1 MLNVYDIEEK
11 SEIYGPGI
19 RTVLWMQGCRLR
31 CNGCWNKEM
40 WAFEPHKLFHVED
53 LVEKIRNICGIEGI
67 TLIGGEP
74 MHQSLELVK
83 LVKEIK
89 NLGMSVVLFTGF
101 EFSEL
106 ILEYEIELWKI
117 SDIVICGRYE
127 EEKRNIYLQWRG
139 SENQKIIFNT
149 NVYDQYTLIE
159 GNYCEIN
166 IDKNGEVTISGFP
179 DNFIE
184 NGFL

>member
-19 RTVLWMQGCRLR
+19 RAVIWMQGCRLR
-31 CNGCWNKEM
+31 CKGCWNQEM
-40 WAFEPHKLFHVED
+40 WTFKPHKLFHVEE
-53 LVEKIRNICGIEGI
+53 LAEKIKSINGIEGI

-74 MHQSLELVK
+74 IHQSLELVK
-83 LVKEIK
+83 LVMEIK
-89 NLGMSVVLFTGF
+89 KLGLSVVLFTGF

-106 ILEYEIELWKI
+106 ASEHEIKLWEM

-127 EEKRNIYLQWRG
+127 ENRRNIYLQWRG
-139 SENQKIIFNT
+139 SENQEVIFNT
-149 NVYDQYTLIE
+149 KVYEKYSLVE

-166 IDKNGEVTISGFP
+166 IDKNGELTISGFP

-184 NGFL
+184 KDFL

>member
-31 CNGCWNKEM
+31 CKGCWNKDM
-40 WAFEPHKLFHVED
+40 WNFKPHKLFRVEE
-53 LVEKIRNICGIEGI
+53 LVEKVKNIYGIEGI

-74 MHQSLELVK
+74 MHQSLELLK
-83 LVKEIK
+83 MAMEIK
-89 NLGMSVVLFTGF
+89 KLGLTVVLFTGY

-106 ILEYEIELWKI
+106 TSEHEIKLWKL

-127 EEKRNIYLQWRG
+127 ENRRNIYLQWRG
-139 SENQKIIFNT
+139 SENQRVIFNT
-149 NVYDQYTLIE
+149 KVYEKYTLAE

-166 IDKNGEVTISGFP
+166 IDTNGEMTISGFP
-179 DNFIE
+179 
-184 NGFL
+184 